1 MLYVEVY
8 VPALEKEYEFSL
20 NEHARIGAVIDEI
33 SSVVS
38 VQEQKKWQPDTEE
51 RILCNATGMC
61 LLPADH
67 TLYECRVHPG
77 SRLILL

>member
-20 NEHARIGAVIDEI
+20 NEHVKIGAVIDEI

-38 VQEQKKWQPDTEE
+38 VQEQKKWQEDTEE
-51 RILCNATGMC
+51 RILCNATGKC
-61 LLPADH
+61 LLPKNRS
-67 TLYECRVHPG
+67 LYECKVHPG
-77 SRLILL
+77 SRLILM